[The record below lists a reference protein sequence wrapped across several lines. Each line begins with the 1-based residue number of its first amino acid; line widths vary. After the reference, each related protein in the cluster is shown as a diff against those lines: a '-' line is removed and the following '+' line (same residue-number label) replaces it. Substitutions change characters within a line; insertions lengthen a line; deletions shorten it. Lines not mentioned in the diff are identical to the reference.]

1 MPDEKE
7 IVEKET
13 EKEPTTDSGSQDKA
27 GEETASG
34 EVASD
39 VLERAKAEFGI
50 DETEA
55 KTLAASGALTKMF
68 SAFDRGIMNTGRAI
82 GARKEEPKK
91 EVAPEGKKETKDEE
105 FPELKEEED
114 DPKFI
119 KVAQFV
125 KNHHNDL
132 KAVKEDLLRYKKRE
146 QIESAQNEQVFIDNF
161 DSFIAGLGAGWAEVF
176 GKGKSVELKEDSP
189 EYKNRLKL
197 ATAADDYNAGA
208 IARGLQPPPEPV
220 LFKRALGSEFLEELT
235 KQGKKE
241 IADKLK
247 GRKGQHIARPTT
259 KEGQPLTAKERAIKV
274 AEDKARQY
282 GLVD

>member
-7 IVEKET
+7 IVEEET

-34 EVASD
+34 EVAAD
-39 VLERAKAEFGI
+39 VLERAKADFGI

-55 KTLAASGALTKMF
+55 KALAASGALTKMF
-68 SAFDRGIMNTGRAI
+68 SAFDRGIMNVGR
-82 GARKEEPKK
+82 GVGTKEEEPKK
-91 EVAPEGKKETKDEE
+91 EVAQEGKKGTKDEE

-119 KVAQFV
+119 KVAQLV
-125 KNHHNDL
+125 KNHQNDL
-132 KAVKEDLLRYKKRE
+132 KAVKEELLRYKKRE

-161 DSFIAGLGAGWAEVF
+161 DSFITNLGAGWAGVF

-189 EYKNRLKL
+189 EYKNRIKL
-197 ATAADDYNAGA
+197 ATAADIYLAGA
-208 IARGLQPPPEPV
+208 RGRGLQTPPEPE
-220 LFKRALGSEFLEELT
+220 LFKRALGIEFSEEFT

-259 KEGQPLTAKERAIKV
+259 KEGQPLTAKERAIRV

-282 GLVD
+282 GLTD